1 MKRVHGYRPDKV
13 AKTPPGS
20 IGGRAAGK
28 SQDKVKKRKTVS
40 EVKMETPS
48 PRLVQ
53 KLVLDSRRQ
62 PYQAR
67 GNDMPRGSRQFG

>member
-13 AKTPPGS
+13 AKTPRAS

-28 SQDKVKKRKTVS
+28 SQDKVKKRKTVG
-40 EVKMETPS
+40 EVKKEVPS

-53 KLVLDSRRQ
+53 KLVVDSRKQ

-67 GNDMPRGSRQFG
+67 VNDMPRGARQFG